1 MFSYYIQ
8 IEKQILEETLTVRD
22 KEVLHYRITYPKFVS
37 SAFRRSLAQI
47 NRFYQRK
54 AREYRQH
61 CRTVLYAQAAEQVLY
76 DPEGQFP
83 IVPYEAILDFCITYN
98 DDCVLSLYFDR
109 YEFTGG
115 AHGNTVR
122 FSDTWGLQ
130 SGRRLPVSAF
140 IAQPVYYKTFLIDKV
155 LDQMRENIEAGEA
168 TYFEPHKS
176 NVIENF
182 HPENYFLARKGLVI
196 YYQQYDIAPYSSGIQ
211 TFLIPYSRTVLKPR
225 CNGGK
230 YCSKNFTAD
239 HLKGVL

>member
-8 IEKQILEETLTVRD
+8 IEKQILEETLNVREKD
-22 KEVLHYRITYPKFVS
+22 VLHYRITYPKFVS
-37 SAFRRSLAQI
+37 SAFRRTLAGI
-47 NRFYQRK
+47 NRFYQQK
-54 AREYRQH
+54 AHEYRQH
-61 CRTVLYAQAAEQVLY
+61 CRTILYAQAAEQVLY

-83 IVPYEAILDFCITYN
+83 IVPYEAILGFSVTYN

-130 SGRRLPVSAF
+130 GGRRLPVSAF
-140 IAQPVYYKTFLIDKV
+140 IARPVYFKTYLIDKV
-155 LDQMRENIEAGEA
+155 IEQMQQNIESGQA
-168 TYFEPHKS
+168 TYFEPHES
-176 NVIENF
+176 NAIETF
-182 HPENYFLARKGLVI
+182 HAGNYYLTPKGLVV

-225 CNGGK
+225 CDGEK
-230 YCSKNFTAD
+230 M
-239 HLKGVL
+239 LR

>member
-37 SAFRRSLAQI
+37 SAFRRSLAEI

-54 AREYRQH
+54 ASEYRQH

-98 DDCVLSLYFDR
+98 DDCVLSLYFNR

-140 IAQPVYYKTFLIDKV
+140 IARTVYYKTYLIDRV
-155 LDQMRENIEAGEA
+155 LEQMQQNVESGQA
-168 TYFEPHKS
+168 TYFEPHQ
-176 NVIENF
+176 NNAIEAF
-182 HPENYFLARKGLVI
+182 RTKNYYLTPKGLVT

-211 TFLIPYSRTVLKPR
+211 SFLLSYSRIVLKPR
-225 CNGGK
+225 CDGFK
-230 YCSKNFTAD
+230 CCTEKVYS
-239 HLKGVL
+239 